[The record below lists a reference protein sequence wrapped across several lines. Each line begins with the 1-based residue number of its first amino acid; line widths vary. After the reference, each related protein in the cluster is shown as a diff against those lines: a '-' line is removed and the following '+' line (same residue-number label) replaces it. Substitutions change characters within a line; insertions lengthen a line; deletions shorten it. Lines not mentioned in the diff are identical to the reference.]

1 MMMVKVLKIIRH
13 TLIQW
18 MIIKISGAY
27 QEKILKVKK
36 CVLHGNG
43 IFMVITQTVVAIM
56 IIIA

>member
-1 MMMVKVLKIIRH
+1 MIMVKVILIRH

-18 MIIKISGAY
+18 MIIKISGAS

-43 IFMVITQTVVAIM
+43 IFMVTTQTVVATM
-56 IIIA
+56 ITIA